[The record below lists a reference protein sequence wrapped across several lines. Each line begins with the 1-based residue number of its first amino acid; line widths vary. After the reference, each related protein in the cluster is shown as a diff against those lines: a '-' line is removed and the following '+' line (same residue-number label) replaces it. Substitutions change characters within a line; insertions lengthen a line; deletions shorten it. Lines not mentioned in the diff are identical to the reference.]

1 MNLIFIDCTVKPDI
15 EDWPPNLKVEDLEGR
30 TARFDLKGQ
39 DGTLTDFRNFGGRAV
54 RNPLSLVALC
64 PVAPR
69 LISGVFSSINQR
81 HLGGRCDLVLERF
94 RLPRC
99 SGALTRRLGT
109 SDFSPPAYNRFRFV
123 AMLHPSSLPH
133 SRTSTLNRS
142 PEAHVWRKGGSE
154 MNGSGGGSSW
164 TP

>member
-1 MNLIFIDCTVKPDI
+1 MQRISVKSHGQARRCRSTKRI
-15 EDWPPNLKVEDLEGR
+15 EQTEIPEGR
-30 TARFDLKGQ
+30 TARFDEMGQ

-64 PVAPR
+64 PVAQR

-81 HLGGRCDLVLERF
+81 HLGGRCDFVLERF
-94 RLPRC
+94 RLLRC

-109 SDFSPPAYNRFRFV
+109 SDFSSLAYNRFRFV

-142 PEAHVWRKGGSE
+142 PEAHVWR
-154 MNGSGGGSSW
+154 NRW
-164 TP
+164 F